1 MNRHG
6 ISLAEG
12 TFLALLAATT
22 MLTPA
27 AVCAQSAAPG
37 EPSARAPIAIAQN
50 SAEAKANI
58 DKLVPV
64 PDTTNVPPPT
74 TADITGATPPA
85 PAVTIAPPT
94 PNPVPAS
101 AEATPL
107 DPVAPAVTPAQ
118 PEQQAAPLPVYTGK
132 DLVKAPIA
140 TSLSAADAAIAEKL
154 RDLLANKSVRY
165 LDRKNERDAVE
176 AFYRNRG
183 FAPLWID
190 NGAGNARAA
199 STLAYLKGV
208 DADGLEPS
216 EYAAPE
222 LKAGLDP
229 DALADADLR
238 LTVAILAYARH
249 AATGRVS
256 FTRISNDIYYDQKFP
271 DPADV
276 LAKLAATAY
285 SKDTLASYLPQH
297 PAYKA
302 LKAKYAEARG
312 KTGEAVPAR
321 IPSGQPLKLA
331 KELMHDPRV
340 PLIRERLGVPAEDNI
355 AYNQALADAV
365 KKYQAEKKLG
375 ANGVFNQATIDSIN
389 GPRRDRDAE
398 IILANLERWR
408 WLPREL
414 GNAQLGNAYVMVNIP
429 DYTLKIVRDGSTY
442 WTTKIVTGKP
452 GMATPMISP
461 DMKFITVNPTWNV
474 PPSIIA
480 NEYLPVLRQ
489 DPTALSRIGLKME
502 NNKDGTVR
510 IYQPPGEKN
519 ALGRIRFNFPNK
531 YLVYQHDTPDKHLFA
546 ESKRAFSHGCMRV
559 ENPIMYAE
567 KLLSIELPKEGYTQD
582 KIRRMFSG
590 NEINIDFPKPLP
602 VHITYQTAFVDD
614 NGKLEIRED
623 IYGRDA
629 RVLQAL
635 KTDERKVADVAVEQ
649 HGVGSAT
656 VSRDAL
662 RFAIPDGRFEN
673 PFANFFQG
681 FQARDDLRRDDR
693 RGRGRDTR
701 QETYRGGF
709 FGLFR

>member
-6 ISLAEG
+6 ISLAAG

-22 MLTPA
+22 MLTPVA
-27 AVCAQSAAPG
+27 ASAQSIAPG

-50 SAEAKANI
+50 SAEAKPNI
-58 DKLVPV
+58 DKLIPV
-64 PDTTNVPPPT
+64 PETANVTPPT
-74 TADITGATPPA
+74 ASDITGVTPPA
-85 PAVTIAPPT
+85 PAVTVVPPT
-94 PNPVPAS
+94 PNPVTAS

-107 DPVAPAVTPAQ
+107 DPAAPAATPAA
-118 PEQQAAPLPVYTGK
+118 PEQQAAPMPVYTGK

-140 TSLSAADAAIAEKL
+140 SSLSTADAVIAEKL
-154 RDLLANKSVRY
+154 RDLLANKSGRY

-190 NGAGNARAA
+190 NGASNARAA
-199 STLAYLKGV
+199 STAAYLKGV

-222 LKAGLDP
+222 LKAGLEP

-238 LTVAILAYARH
+238 LTVAALAYARH

-271 DPADV
+271 DASDV
-276 LAKLAATAY
+276 LAKLAAT
-285 SKDTLASYLPQH
+285 SDTKDTLASYLPQH

-302 LKAKYAEARG
+302 LKAKYAEARA
-312 KTGEAVPAR
+312 KTGENAPAR
-321 IPSGQPLKLA
+321 IPSGQSLKLA
-331 KELMHDPRV
+331 KELMQDPRV
-340 PLIRERLGVPAEDNI
+340 PLIRERLGVPAEANTTYDKT
-355 AYNQALADAV
+355 LADAV

-375 ANGVFNQATIDSIN
+375 ANGVLNQATIDSIN
-389 GPRRDRDAE
+389 GPRRDRDAD

-408 WLPREL
+408 WLPHEL

-429 DYTLKIVRDGSTY
+429 DFTLKIVHDGSTY
-442 WTTKIVTGKP
+442 WATKIVTGKP
-452 GMATPMISP
+452 GMPTPMISP

-480 NEYLPVLRQ
+480 NEYLPVVRQ
-489 DPTALSRIGLKME
+489 DPTALERIGLKME

-519 ALGRIRFNFPNK
+519 ALGRVRFNFPNK
-531 YLVYQHDTPDKHLFA
+531 FLVYQHDTPDKHLFG

-559 ENPIMYAE
+559 ENPIVYAE
-567 KLLSIELPKEGYTQD
+567 KLLSIELPKDGYTQD
-582 KIRRMFSG
+582 KIRKMFSG
-590 NEINIDFPKPLP
+590 SEINIDFPNPLP
-602 VHITYQTAFVDD
+602 VHITYQTAFVSDD
-614 NGKLEIRED
+614 GKLEIRED
-623 IYGRDA
+623 LYGRDA

-649 HGVGSAT
+649 HGVGSST

-662 RFAIPDGRFEN
+662 RFAVPDGRFEN
-673 PFANFFQG
+673 PFANFFQS
-681 FQARDDLRRDDR
+681 FQRNDLRRDDR
-693 RGRGRDTR
+693 RGPGRDAR

>member
-27 AVCAQSAAPG
+27 AVCAQSVAPG
-37 EPSARAPIAIAQN
+37 EPSARALIAIAQN

-74 TADITGATPPA
+74 AADITGATPPA
-85 PAVTIAPPT
+85 PAVTVAPPT

-107 DPVAPAVTPAQ
+107 DPAAPAVTPAQ
-118 PEQQAAPLPVYTGK
+118 PEQQAAPPPVYTGK
-132 DLVKAPIA
+132 DLVKAPLA

-276 LAKLAATAY
+276 LAKLAAAAD

-297 PAYKA
+297 PAYQA

-312 KTGEAVPAR
+312 RTGEAAPAR

-331 KELMHDPRV
+331 KELMQDSRV

-375 ANGVFNQATIDSIN
+375 VNGVFNQAAIDSIN
-389 GPRRDRDAE
+389 GPRRDRDAD

-452 GMATPMISP
+452 GMATPIISP

-531 YLVYQHDTPDKHLFA
+531 YLVYQHDTPDKNLFA

-559 ENPIMYAE
+559 ENPIVYAE

-582 KIRRMFSG
+582 KIRKMFSG

-602 VHITYQTAFVDD
+602 VHITYQTVFVDD

-681 FQARDDLRRDDR
+681 FQPRDDLR

>member
-22 MLTPA
+22 MLTPV
-27 AVCAQSAAPG
+27 AVSAQSIAPG

-50 SAEAKANI
+50 SAEAKSNI

-64 PDTTNVPPPT
+64 PEAANVPPPT
-74 TADITGATPPA
+74 AADIKGVTPLA
-85 PAVTIAPPT
+85 PAVTVVPPT
-94 PNPVPAS
+94 PNLVPAT

-107 DPVAPAVTPAQ
+107 DSGTPAVTPVQ
-118 PEQQAAPLPVYTGK
+118 PEQQAAPMPAYTGK

-140 TSLSAADAAIAEKL
+140 TSLSTADAAIAEKL
-154 RDLLANKSVRY
+154 RGLLADKSGRY

-199 STLAYLKGV
+199 STVAYLKGV

-216 EYAAPE
+216 EYTAPE

-229 DALADADLR
+229 DALADADLK
-238 LTVAILAYARH
+238 LTVAALAYARH

-256 FTRISNDIYYDQKFP
+256 FTRISNDIYYDLAFP
-271 DPADV
+271 DPSDV
-276 LAKLAATAY
+276 LAKLAATGDT
-285 SKDTLASYLPQH
+285 KDMLASYLPQH
-297 PAYKA
+297 PAYQA
-302 LKAKYAEARG
+302 LKAKYAEARA
-312 KTGEAVPAR
+312 KTGETAPAR
-321 IPSGQPLKLA
+321 IPNGQALKLA
-331 KELMHDPRV
+331 KVLMQDPRV
-340 PLIRERLGVPAEDNI
+340 PLIRERLGVAAEDNT

-365 KKYQAEKKLG
+365 KKYQADKKLG
-375 ANGVFNQATIDSIN
+375 GNGVLNQATIDSIN
-389 GPRRDRDAE
+389 GPRRDRDAD

-408 WLPREL
+408 WLPHVL
-414 GNAQLGNAYVMVNIP
+414 GNAQLGDAYVMVNIP
-429 DYTLKIVRDGSTY
+429 DFTLKIVHEGSTY

-452 GMATPMISP
+452 GMPTPMISP

-480 NEYLPVLRQ
+480 NEYLPVVRQ
-489 DPTALSRIGLKME
+489 DPTALERIGLRME

-510 IYQPPGEKN
+510 IYQPPGERN
-519 ALGRIRFNFPNK
+519 ALGRVRFNFPNK
-531 YLVYQHDTPDKHLFA
+531 YLVYQHDTPDKNLFA

-559 ENPIMYAE
+559 ENPIVYAE
-567 KLLSIELPKEGYTQD
+567 KLLSIELPKDGYTQD
-582 KIRRMFSG
+582 KIHKMFG
-590 NEINIDFPKPLP
+590 NNEVNIDFPKPLP
-602 VHITYQTAFVDD
+602 VHITYQTAFVGDD
-614 NGKLEIRED
+614 GKLEIRED
-623 IYGRDA
+623 IYGTDA

-635 KTDERKVADVAVEQ
+635 KTDERKVADIAIEQ

-662 RFAIPDGRFEN
+662 RFAVPDGRFEN
-673 PFANFFQG
+673 PFASFFQG
-681 FQARDDLRRDDR
+681 FQARDDSRDR
-693 RGRGRDTR
+693 KNKGREAR
-701 QETYRGGF
+701 QDNNRGF

>member
-22 MLTPA
+22 MLTPV
-27 AVCAQSAAPG
+27 AVSAQSIAPG
-37 EPSARAPIAIAQN
+37 EPSARATIAIAQN
-50 SAEAKANI
+50 SAEAKSNI

-64 PDTTNVPPPT
+64 PEAANVPPPT
-74 TADITGATPPA
+74 AADIKGVTPLA
-85 PAVTIAPPT
+85 PAVTVVPPT
-94 PNPVPAS
+94 PNLVPAT

-107 DPVAPAVTPAQ
+107 DSGTPAVTPVQ
-118 PEQQAAPLPVYTGK
+118 PEQQAAPMPAYTGK

-140 TSLSAADAAIAEKL
+140 TSLSTADAVIAEKL
-154 RDLLANKSVRY
+154 RGLLADKSGRY

-199 STLAYLKGV
+199 STVAYLKGV

-216 EYAAPE
+216 EYTAPE

-229 DALADADLR
+229 DALADADIK
-238 LTVAILAYARH
+238 LTVAAITYARH

-256 FTRISNDIYYDQKFP
+256 FTRISNDIYYDLAFP
-271 DPADV
+271 DPSDV
-276 LAKLAATAY
+276 LAKLAATGDT
-285 SKDTLASYLPQH
+285 KDMLASYLPQH
-297 PAYKA
+297 PAYQA
-302 LKAKYAEARG
+302 LKAKYAEARA
-312 KTGEAVPAR
+312 KTGETAPAR
-321 IPSGQPLKLA
+321 IPNGQALKLA
-331 KELMHDPRV
+331 KVLMQDPRV
-340 PLIRERLGVPAEDNI
+340 PLIRERLGVAAEDNT

-365 KKYQAEKKLG
+365 KKYQADKKLG
-375 ANGVFNQATIDSIN
+375 GNGVLNQATIDSIN
-389 GPRRDRDAE
+389 GPRRDRDAD

-408 WLPREL
+408 WLPHVL
-414 GNAQLGNAYVMVNIP
+414 GNAQLGDAYVMVNIP
-429 DYTLKIVRDGSTY
+429 DFTLKIVHEGSTY

-452 GMATPMISP
+452 GMPTPMISP

-480 NEYLPVLRQ
+480 NEYLPVVRQ
-489 DPTALSRIGLKME
+489 DPTALERIGLRME

-510 IYQPPGEKN
+510 IYQPPGERN
-519 ALGRIRFNFPNK
+519 ALGRVRFNFPNK
-531 YLVYQHDTPDKHLFA
+531 YLVYQHDTPDKNLFA

-559 ENPIMYAE
+559 ENPIVYAE
-567 KLLSIELPKEGYTQD
+567 KLLSIELPKDGYTQD
-582 KIRRMFSG
+582 KIHKMFG
-590 NEINIDFPKPLP
+590 NNEVNIDFPKPLP
-602 VHITYQTAFVDD
+602 VHITYQTAFVGDD
-614 NGKLEIRED
+614 GKLEIRED
-623 IYGRDA
+623 IYGTDA

-635 KTDERKVADVAVEQ
+635 KTDERKVADIAVEQ

-662 RFAIPDGRFEN
+662 RFAVPDGRFEN
-673 PFANFFQG
+673 PFASFFQG
-681 FQARDDLRRDDR
+681 FQARDDSRDR
-693 RGRGRDTR
+693 KNKGREAR
-701 QETYRGGF
+701 QDNNRGF

>member
-6 ISLAEG
+6 ISLAGG

-22 MLTPA
+22 MLTPVA
-27 AVCAQSAAPG
+27 ASAQSIAPG

-50 SAEAKANI
+50 SAEAKPNPV
-58 DKLVPV
+58 VPV
-64 PDTTNVPPPT
+64 PEAANATPP
-74 TADITGATPPA
+74 ADAKGAPPPA
-85 PAVTIAPPT
+85 PAVTVVPPT
-94 PNPVPAS
+94 PNPVAAT
-101 AEATPL
+101 AEATPME
-107 DPVAPAVTPAQ
+107 PTAPAAAPPQ
-118 PEQQAAPLPVYTGK
+118 PEQQAAPVPAYTGK

-140 TSLSAADAAIAEKL
+140 TSLSTTDAAIAEKL
-154 RDLLANKSVRY
+154 RDLLAGKSGRY

-199 STLAYLKGV
+199 STAAYLKGV

-238 LTVAILAYARH
+238 LTVAVLTYARH

-256 FTRISNDIYYDQKFP
+256 FTRISNDVYYDLAFP
-271 DPADV
+271 DPSAI
-276 LAKLAATAY
+276 LAKLAVASDA
-285 SKDTLASYLPQH
+285 KDTLASYLPQH

-302 LKAKYAEARG
+302 LKAKYAETRA
-312 KTGEAVPAR
+312 KTGETAPAR
-321 IPSGQPLKLA
+321 IPNGQPLKLA
-331 KELMHDPRV
+331 KELTQDPRV
-340 PLIRERLGVPAEDNI
+340 PLIRERLGVPAEDNT

-375 ANGVFNQATIDSIN
+375 ATGVLNQATIDSIN
-389 GPRRDRDAE
+389 GPRRDRDAD

-414 GNAQLGNAYVMVNIP
+414 GNTQLGNAYVMVNIP

-452 GMATPMISP
+452 GMPTPMISP

-480 NEYLPVLRQ
+480 NEYLPVLKQ
-489 DPTALSRIGLKME
+489 DPTALERIGLKME

-510 IYQPPGEKN
+510 IYQPPGERN

-531 YLVYQHDTPDKHLFA
+531 FLVYQHDTPDKNLFS

-567 KLLSIELPKEGYTQD
+567 KLLSIELPKDGYTQD
-582 KIRRMFSG
+582 KIRKMFSG
-590 NEINIDFPKPLP
+590 SEINIDFPKPLP
-602 VHITYQTAFVDD
+602 VHITYQTAFVGDD
-614 NGKLEIRED
+614 GKLEIRED

-649 HGVGSAT
+649 HGVGSST

-673 PFANFFQG
+673 PFANFFQS
-681 FQARDDLRRDDR
+681 FQPRDDR
-693 RGRGRDTR
+693 SKGRNRDSR
-701 QETYRGGF
+701 QETNRGGF

>member
-1 MNRHG
+1 MNRQG

-22 MLTPA
+22 MLTP
-27 AVCAQSAAPG
+27 VTVSAQSIAPG

-50 SAEAKANI
+50 AGEVKPNI
-58 DKLVPV
+58 DKLVPS
-64 PDTTNVPPPT
+64 PEIAPLTPPAT
-74 TADITGATPPA
+74 EIKGATPPA
-85 PAVTIAPPT
+85 PAVTVVPPT
-94 PNPVPAS
+94 PNPIPPTTTATTEPTTPV
-101 AEATPL
+101 ATP
-107 DPVAPAVTPAQ
+107 TP

-140 TSLSAADAAIAEKL
+140 TWLSTADAATAEKL
-154 RDLLANKSVRY
+154 RDLLANKSGRY

-190 NGAGNARAA
+190 SGAGNARAT

-216 EYAAPE
+216 EYTAPE
-222 LKAGLDP
+222 LKAGQDP
-229 DALADADLR
+229 DALADADLK
-238 LTVAILAYARH
+238 LTVAALTYARH

-256 FTRISNDIYYDQKFP
+256 FTRISNDVYYDLAFP
-271 DPADV
+271 EPSDV
-276 LAKLAATAY
+276 LAKLAATSD

-297 PAYKA
+297 AAYNA
-302 LKAKYAEARG
+302 LKAKYAEARA
-312 KTGEAVPAR
+312 KTGETAPAR
-321 IPSGQPLKLA
+321 IPNGQALKVA
-331 KELMHDPRV
+331 KELMQDPRV
-340 PLIRERLGVPAEDNI
+340 PLIRERLGVPAEDNA

-375 ANGVFNQATIDSIN
+375 ANGVFGQAMIDSIN
-389 GPRRDRDAE
+389 GPRRDRDAD

-408 WLPREL
+408 WLPHVL
-414 GNAQLGNAYVMVNIP
+414 GNAQLGDAYVMVNIP
-429 DYTLKIVRDGSTY
+429 DYTLKIVHNGSTY
-442 WTTKIVTGKP
+442 WSTKIVTGKP
-452 GMATPMISP
+452 GMPTPLISP

-510 IYQPPGEKN
+510 IFQPPGERN
-519 ALGRIRFNFPNK
+519 ALGRVRFNFPNK
-531 YLVYQHDTPDKHLFA
+531 FLVYQHDTPDKNLFA

-559 ENPIMYAE
+559 ENPITYAE
-567 KLLSIELPKEGYTQD
+567 KLLSIELPKDGYSED
-582 KIRRMFSG
+582 KIRKMLG
-590 NEINIDFPKPLP
+590 NNEINIDFPKPLP
-602 VHITYQTAFVDD
+602 VHITYQTAFVGD

-623 IYGRDA
+623 IYGSDA
-629 RVLQAL
+629 RILQAL

-649 HGVGSAT
+649 HGVGSST
-656 VSRDAL
+656 VSRDSL
-662 RFAIPDGRFEN
+662 RFAVPDGRFEN
-673 PFANFFQG
+673 PFAGFFQG
-681 FQARDDLRRDDR
+681 FQARDDSRDR
-693 RGRGRDTR
+693 KNRGREVR

>member
-1 MNRHG
+1 MDRQG

-12 TFLALLAATT
+12 TLLALLAATT
-22 MLTPA
+22 MLTPLA
-27 AVCAQSAAPG
+27 ASAQSAAPG
-37 EPSARAPIAIAQN
+37 EPSARAPIAVAQGT
-50 SAEAKANI
+50 AEAKPSI

-64 PDTTNVPPPT
+64 PQPANVPPPT
-74 TADITGATPPA
+74 AADVKEATPAA

-94 PNPVPAS
+94 PNPTT
-101 AEATPL
+101 AEAEPA
-107 DPVAPAVTPAQ
+107 APAVTPTQ
-118 PEQQAAPLPVYTGK
+118 PEPPQQAGPVPAYTGK

-154 RDLLANKSVRY
+154 RDLLANRSARY

-199 STLAYLKGV
+199 STVAYLKGV

-229 DALADADLR
+229 EALADADIK
-238 LTVAILAYARH
+238 LTVAAITYARH

-256 FTRISNDIYYDQKFP
+256 FTRISDDIYYDQTVP
-271 DPADV
+271 APADV
-276 LAKLAATAY
+276 LAKLAATN
-285 SKDTLASYLPQH
+285 DTKGMLAAYLPQH
-297 PAYKA
+297 RAYQA
-302 LKAKYAEARG
+302 LKAKYAEARAKRG
-312 KTGEAVPAR
+312 DEGPAR
-321 IPSGQPLKLA
+321 IPSGQALKFS
-331 KELMHDPRV
+331 KDLMQDPRV
-340 PLIRERLGVPAEDNI
+340 PLIRERLGVPAEDNT

-365 KKYQAEKKLG
+365 KKFQADKKLP
-375 ANGVFNQATIDSIN
+375 ANGILTQATIDAIN
-389 GPRRDRDAE
+389 GPRHDRDAD
-398 IILANLERWR
+398 IIFANLERWR
-408 WLPREL
+408 WLPHTL
-414 GNAQLGNAYVMVNIP
+414 GSDRLGDTYVMVNIP
-429 DYTLKIVRDGSTY
+429 DFTLKVVRDGAVY

-480 NEYLPVLRQ
+480 REYLPVVRQ
-489 DPTALSRIGLKME
+489 DPTALERIGLRME

-510 IYQPPGEKN
+510 IYQPPGERN

-531 YLVYQHDTPDKHLFA
+531 FLVYQHDTPDKQLFSEA
-546 ESKRAFSHGCMRV
+546 KRAFSHGCMRV
-559 ENPIMYAE
+559 ENPVKYAE
-567 KLLSIELPKEGYTQD
+567 RLLTIEFPNDGYTED
-582 KIRRMFSG
+582 KIRKMFG
-590 NEINIDFPKPLP
+590 NNELNIDFPKPLP
-602 VHITYQTAFVDD
+602 VHITYQTAFVGDD
-614 NGKLEIRED
+614 GKLELRDD

-635 KTDERKVADVAVEQ
+635 KTDERKVADIAVEQ

-656 VSRDAL
+656 VSRDEL
-662 RFAIPDGRFEN
+662 RFAVPDGRFEN
-673 PFANFFQG
+673 PFASFFQA
-681 FQARDDLRRDDR
+681 FQPRDDR
-693 RGRGRDTR
+693 RNSRSRDGR

-709 FGLFR
+709 LGLFR